1 MYGGI
6 RPLTRFTQ
14 HVPVPPPHNP
24 VRMVSSIT
32 VNPLPPVR
40 KPAHQQLDEKHPDK
54 EQLIKSHHR
63 SGGAGFQNPW
73 PSFKPHSLSEAF
85 QLRFGA
91 HPEKNFVPVPQGP
104 NGTRSDE
111 LVKVRKP
118 DWGVNRKEKLRAT
131 WIGHASFLIEFPVA
145 NAAATA
151 ATAGKGGGG
160 AGAKQQQQRGIRVL
174 CDPVFSERT
183 SPVQWLGPKRYTPP
197 PCALEELPEVD
208 IVCISHNHYDH
219 LDYATVRHIY
229 SRQGGDGGVHFVAGL
244 GNKKW
249 FTRQV
254 GCQEDEVSELDW
266 WDGCEVE
273 VEGRGKVRL
282 TCCPTQ
288 HGSGR
293 SINDQGHTLWC
304 SWAIESNGRKL
315 YFAGDTA
322 YKAEDAPAA
331 CPAFREIGEALGP
344 FDLALLPIG
353 LMSPHQWMGSVHA
366 TPEQSLLIHKDI
378 KSKLSI
384 GMHWG
389 TVRGGISAHYED
401 VRDPPR
407 RWQAAAEKEGLWRGG
422 GPQGT
427 PLQTEDTGS
436 GSSEYGG
443 VGLCEVGETIAV

>member
-1 MYGGI
+1 MYGRI
-6 RPLTRFTQ
+6 RPLTRFPQ
-14 HVPVPPPHNP
+14 HVSVPHHNP

-32 VNPLPPVR
+32 VHPLPPVR

-54 EQLIKSHHR
+54 EKLIKPHHR
-63 SGGAGFQNPW
+63 PGGAGFQNPW
-73 PSFKPHSLSEAF
+73 PSFQPHSLSEAF

-91 HPEKNFVPVPQGP
+91 HPEKSFVPVPQGP

-366 TPEQSLLIHKDI
+366 TPEQSLQIHKDI

-443 VGLCEVGETIAV
+443 VGLCGVGETVAV

>member
-1 MYGGI
+1 M
-6 RPLTRFTQ
+6 
-14 HVPVPPPHNP
+14 
-24 VRMVSSIT
+24 RMVSSIT

-40 KPAHQQLDEKHPDK
+40 KPQQRQQQLEGKTENTNTDEEEEKV
-54 EQLIKSHHR
+54 IKPHHR
-63 SGGAGFQNPW
+63 PGGGSGFQNPW
-73 PSFKPHSLSEAF
+73 PSFQPHSLSEAF

-111 LVKVRKP
+111 LVRIRKP
-118 DWGVNRKEKLRAT
+118 DWGAERGEKLRAT
-131 WIGHASFLIEFPVA
+131 WIGHASFLVEFPVA
-145 NAAATA
+145 NAAAA
-151 ATAGKGGGG
+151 ADAGTAGGGR
-160 AGAKQQQQRGIRVL
+160 APAEQRGIRVL

-208 IVCISHNHYDH
+208 VVCISHNHYDH

-229 SRQGGDGGVHFVAGL
+229 SRQGGGEVHFVAGL

-249 FTRQV
+249 FTRHV
-254 GCQEDEVSELDW
+254 GCQEDE
-266 WDGCEVE
+266 
-273 VEGRGKVRL
+273 
-282 TCCPTQ
+282 

-293 SINDQGHTLWC
+293 SINDQGQTLWC

-322 YKAEDAPAA
+322 YQAEDAPTA
-331 CPAFREIGEALGP
+331 CPAFKEIGEALGP

-366 TPEQSLLIHKDI
+366 TPEQSLEIHKDV
-378 KSKLSI
+378 KSRLSI

-427 PLQTEDTGS
+427 PLQTEDTET
-436 GSSEYGG
+436 GSSEHGG
-443 VGLCEVGETIAV
+443 VGLCEVGETVAV